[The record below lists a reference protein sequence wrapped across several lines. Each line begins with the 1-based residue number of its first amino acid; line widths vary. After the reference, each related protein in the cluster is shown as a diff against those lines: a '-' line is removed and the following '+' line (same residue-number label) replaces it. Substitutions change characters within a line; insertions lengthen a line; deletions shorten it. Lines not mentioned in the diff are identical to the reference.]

1 MWAPLFPRE
10 PFDYGGGLE
19 PSPEYIVALYDT
31 SLFIEVKRATLTAQF
46 MIGKIINK
54 MIKQSISHKQLKTV
68 IKQGYQMIP
77 RL

>member
-31 SLFIEVKRATLTAQF
+31 SLSIEPKRATFTAQF
-46 MIGKIINK
+46 MIVKK
-54 MIKQSISHKQLKTV
+54 KT
-68 IKQGYQMIP
+68 
-77 RL
+77 